1 MEQKFKRKLKIKIP
15 MILSSRFP
23 EEKLLG
29 ICQGP
34 LGWLPSAGI
43 FLVIGVFSF
52 LDCGTGFGVCSIAV
66 KC

>member
-1 MEQKFKRKLKIKIP
+1 
-15 MILSSRFP
+15 MILSSRSP

-43 FLVIGVFSF
+43 FWSLVYFHSLMAAQVLECVFM
-52 LDCGTGFGVCSIAV
+52 AV